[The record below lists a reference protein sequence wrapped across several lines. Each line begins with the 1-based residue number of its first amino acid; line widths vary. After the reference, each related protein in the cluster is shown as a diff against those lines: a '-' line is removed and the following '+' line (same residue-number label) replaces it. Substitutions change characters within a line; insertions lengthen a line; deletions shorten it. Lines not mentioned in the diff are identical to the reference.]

1 MTFETGDRMA
11 ENDFL
16 TKCAAKLLQSENDG
30 EIMLYVY
37 TV

>member
-1 MTFETGDRMA
+1 MVEKL
-11 ENDFL
+11 FL

-37 TV
+37 TVQYGKEGL